1 MQQKSI
7 WLLAGVLALAAS
19 PPRPA
24 QAAPPA
30 VPGAPAGWVHEDIG
44 GPGAAGDS
52 KVSGTGA
59 AAKWTVSGSG
69 ADIQGSADQFQY
81 AYTML
86 TGDGGITARVLSQ
99 TPGDPSWTKTGV
111 MLRESDAA
119 GSRMA
124 TFNFTSANG
133 SEVGYRTDTDGSWSG
148 IAGGAGQ
155 GRSSLAAGPIWLRVQ
170 HKGTD
175 FQVLLSDDGKAWKLI
190 DHTTI
195 AMDLTKPILAGL
207 DVTSHMDGSLASATY
222 DNVTVDNNVIAPPP
236 VLGPVTA
243 TISPTA
249 VLLTYGTVQ
258 NAVGYNIYRRAFTDT
273 PDKTVLVNPQPD
285 PFAWFIDDNGGKGLA
300 SGTTYVYTVKAVMK
314 DASGNLVEGATS
326 SPVLAQPQVP
336 VVVGPAS
343 APVALT
349 SYDIGTQTLGAT
361 MLDNS
366 GVLTISGSGNDIQ
379 NISDGMRFV
388 ATPMTGDYSITAEIL
403 DKPAQGPGNTQTWIK
418 AGVMIRDSL
427 NPAAV
432 MADMFLTQGQG
443 IGMEDRR
450 AYRIHD
456 QTVDQN
462 ASFGSANPV
471 ADGDVKVPVWLR
483 LTRTG
488 DNIEGG
494 YSTDGTTF
502 TNVDPPNGTFP
513 NLSPFTYAGLCVTAH
528 QEGTLGVAK
537 FMASSIKI
545 Q

>member
-1 MQQKSI
+1 MQKQSL
-7 WLLAGVLALAAS
+7 WLMAGALAFAVG
-19 PPRPA
+19 A
-24 QAAPPA
+24 AHAAPPA

-52 KVSGTGA
+52 KVTGTGA
-59 AAKWTVSGSG
+59 AAVWTVSGSG
-69 ADIQGSADQFQY
+69 SDIQGSADQFQY
-81 AYTML
+81 AYTTLM
-86 TGDGGITARVLSQ
+86 GDGGITARVLSQ

-175 FQVLLSDDGKAWKLI
+175 FQVLLSDDGKNWTFI

-207 DVTSHMDGSLASATY
+207 DVTSHMDGSLATATY
-222 DNVTVDNNVIAPPP
+222 DTVTVDNNVIVPPP
-236 VLGPVTA
+236 VLGPVEVTLA
-243 TISPTA
+243 PTA
-249 VLLTYGTVQ
+249 VLLTYADVP
-258 NAVGYNIYRRAFTDT
+258 NAVGYNIYRRAATDT
-273 PDKTVLVNPQPD
+273 PDKAVLVNAQPD
-285 PFAWFIDDNGGKGLA
+285 PYSWFIDDNGGKGLT
-300 SGTTYVYTVKAVMK
+300 SGTTYVYQVKAVMK
-314 DASGNLVEGATS
+314 DSSGNPVEGAMS
-326 SPVLAQPQVP
+326 APIFAEPQTP
-336 VVVGPAS
+336 IVVGSPS
-343 APVALT
+343 SPVALT
-349 SYDIGTQTLGAT
+349 SYDIGTQTVGST

-366 GVLTISGSGNDIQ
+366 GVLTISGSGADIQ
-379 NISDGMRFV
+379 GINDGMRFV
-388 ATPMTGDYSITAEIL
+388 GTPMTGDYSITAKIMG
-403 DKPAQGPGNTQTWIK
+403 KPAPGPNDTSTWIK

-427 NPAAV
+427 NPGAV
-432 MADMFLTQGQG
+432 MANMFLSSGNG
-443 IGMEDRR
+443 INYEQRR

-462 ASFGSANPV
+462 ASFGGANPV

-483 LTRTG
+483 LTRKG

-502 TNVDPPNGTFP
+502 TNVDPPNGTYP
-513 NLSPFTYAGLCVTAH
+513 NLSPFTYAGLAVTAH
-528 QEGTLGVAK
+528 QEGALGIAK
-537 FMASSIKI
+537 FDATSIKI